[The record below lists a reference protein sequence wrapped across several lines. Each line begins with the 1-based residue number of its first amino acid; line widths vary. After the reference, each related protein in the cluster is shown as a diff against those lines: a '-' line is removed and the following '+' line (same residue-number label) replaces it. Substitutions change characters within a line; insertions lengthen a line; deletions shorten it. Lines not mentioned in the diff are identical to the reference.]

1 MIIIRCVSVQ
11 LESLAC
17 HVTRANAAFTVC
29 TQLAHQ
35 RTGVVGVYH
44 LQDVVDLHNTTVHIK
59 LLFFL
64 LLNSQVHTIEKTE
77 LSSAVLYVKYHNMS
91 KQQYYKKVS
100 NV

>member
-35 RTGVVGVYH
+35 RTGVVSVYH
-44 LQDVVDLHNTTVHIK
+44 LRNITVHIK
-59 LLFFL
+59 LLFL
-64 LLNSQVHTIEKTE
+64 LLLKSQIHTIKKTE

-91 KQQYYKKVS
+91 KQYYKKGS